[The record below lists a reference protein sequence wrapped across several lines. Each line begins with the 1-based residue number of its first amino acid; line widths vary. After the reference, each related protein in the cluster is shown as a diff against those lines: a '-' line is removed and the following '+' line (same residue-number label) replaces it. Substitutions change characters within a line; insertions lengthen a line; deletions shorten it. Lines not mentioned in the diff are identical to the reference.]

1 MLAFLTVNRDEARY
15 DRPNRM
21 NPRSLFEG
29 APQNRR
35 ATEETPGAS
44 PLRAWLFGVVSCW
57 CNLDVV
63 GGGMRV
69 LDKVKS
75 LRKSWRQVSRQNVR
89 DEIVKSP
96 DIMVQCMAANMG
108 NKFHA

>member
-1 MLAFLTVNRDEARY
+1 MFCPSFSALDGLAKLLVQAPKTYEGIEQPKQTSPHRTSAVRTWMNGPCART
-15 DRPNRM
+15 
-21 NPRSLFEG
+21 LEL
-29 APQNRR
+29 
-35 ATEETPGAS
+35 
-44 PLRAWLFGVVSCW
+44 PLLP
-57 CNLDVV
+57 
-63 GGGMRV
+63 V

-96 DIMVQCMAANMG
+96 DIMVQCMAANRG

>member
-1 MLAFLTVNRDEARY
+1 
-15 DRPNRM
+15 
-21 NPRSLFEG
+21 
-29 APQNRR
+29 
-35 ATEETPGAS
+35 
-44 PLRAWLFGVVSCW
+44 
-57 CNLDVV
+57 
-63 GGGMRV
+63 MRV